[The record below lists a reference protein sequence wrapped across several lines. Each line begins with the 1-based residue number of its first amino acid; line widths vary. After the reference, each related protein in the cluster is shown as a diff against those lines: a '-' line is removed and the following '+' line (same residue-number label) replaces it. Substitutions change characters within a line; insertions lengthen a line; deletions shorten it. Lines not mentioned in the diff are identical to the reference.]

1 LNSLGSNGQKQCVIH
16 RFLQDLFDH
25 RFQRTKVHNETI
37 VIKSATY
44 RQVDMPALADDTEGR
59 VEQGTV
65 DLGDVPNEKGTGIG
79 LLRGT
84 HGFVGVGHFKS
95 LLT

>member
-1 LNSLGSNGQKQCVIH
+1 
-16 RFLQDLFDH
+16 
-25 RFQRTKVHNETI
+25 
-37 VIKSATY
+37 
-44 RQVDMPALADDTEGR
+44 MPALADDTKGR

-65 DLGDVPNEKGTGIG
+65 DLSDVPNEKGTGIG